1 MKLKLN
7 KKKIKSLS
15 NDNKAIPAE
24 MTPQVA
30 GGQDVNSSYPSY
42 RGRGWGGGGALTMDY
57 ANTCG
62 MGYTCPDVRW

>member
-15 NDNKAIPAE
+15 SDNKAIPAE

-30 GGQDVNSSYPSY
+30 GGQDVNSSYVTY
-42 RGRGWGGGGALTMDY
+42 LCGGGALTMDY

-62 MGYTCPDVRW
+62 IGYTCPDVY

>member
-7 KKKIKSLS
+7 KKKMKSLS
-15 NDNKAIPAE
+15 SDNKAIPAE

-30 GGQDVNSSYPSY
+30 GGQDVNSSFVTY
-42 RGRGWGGGGALTMDY
+42 RCGGGGGRLTMDY

-62 MGYTCPDVRW
+62 IGYTCPDVY